1 MSPSAAVTPTLLL
14 GACMK
19 DRTRAFTLIEL
30 LVVVAIIALLIG
42 ILVPS
47 LASARDKARASVCGT
62 HVRAICQGMNVY
74 AAAWGFFPAA
84 YWYKEQQY
92 PRSGHLNP
100 DEGYIQWSSFL
111 YSGFTDDNGTA
122 SNNTNHLAVGKLPAK
137 SFLCPE

>member
-62 HVRAICQGMNVY
+62 HVRAICQGMAVY
-74 AAAWGFFPAA
+74 ATDYGA
-84 YWYKEQQY
+84 YPPCYFYKGQTLTNDISANQ
-92 PRSGHLNP
+92 
-100 DEGYIQWSSFL
+100 GYV
-111 YSGFTDDNGTA
+111 
-122 SNNTNHLAVGKLPAK
+122 H
-137 SFLCPE
+137 